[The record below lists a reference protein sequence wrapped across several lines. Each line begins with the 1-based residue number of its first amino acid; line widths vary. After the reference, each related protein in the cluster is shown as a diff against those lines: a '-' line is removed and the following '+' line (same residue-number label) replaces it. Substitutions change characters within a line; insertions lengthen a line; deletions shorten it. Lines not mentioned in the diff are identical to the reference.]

1 MLEHGTMANVCSNKS
16 KDLTKHFSQS
26 PPPPRNHALT
36 VLRHINTIAETFVQ
50 MYQQRQIADYN
61 NARKW
66 GRTDVLQKIDTVE
79 VAFQSWQA
87 IRDEDEAQSFLVTLL
102 LKERKF

>member
-1 MLEHGTMANVCSNKS
+1 
-16 KDLTKHFSQS
+16 
-26 PPPPRNHALT
+26 LT
-36 VLRHINTIAETFVQ
+36 VLRHIKTIAETFVQ

-79 VAFQSWQA
+79 VAFQSWLA

>member
-1 MLEHGTMANVCSNKS
+1 MASVCDAKS
-16 KDLTKHFSQS
+16 KNLTKYFGQR
-26 PPPPRNHALT
+26 PVPAANHELM
-36 VLRHINTIAETFVQ
+36 VLRHLNAIAETFVQ

-61 NARKW
+61 NSRKW

-79 VAFQSWQA
+79 SAFQSWHEIGNEA
-87 IRDEDEAQSFLVTLL
+87 EAQNFLVTLL